1 MRTVPRVHL
10 YLNPIT
16 FGEQCCI
23 FGAEVVHDCV
33 KAFPKISAGDTS
45 ARENLTFDEIKE

>member
-1 MRTVPRVHL
+1 MLH
-10 YLNPIT
+10 
-16 FGEQCCI
+16 
-23 FGAEVVHDCV
+23 CV